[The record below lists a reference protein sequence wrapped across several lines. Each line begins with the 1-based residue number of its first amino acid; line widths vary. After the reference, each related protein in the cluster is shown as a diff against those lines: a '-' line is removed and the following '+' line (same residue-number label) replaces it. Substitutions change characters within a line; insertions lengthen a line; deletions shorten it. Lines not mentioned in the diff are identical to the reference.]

1 MQNFSYMLLNIPFYR
16 CGRSSGVERNLAKVD
31 VEGSNPFTRSNN
43 KSHLYGG
50 FFVIELRVDDE
61 NPRKRGFDYKR
72 KADGSTP
79 VGSADERS

>member
-16 CGRSSGVERNLAKVD
+16 CGRSSGVERDLAKVD

-50 FFVIELRVDDE
+50 FFVIWLRVNDARITDE
-61 NPRKRGFDYKR
+61 GDTCYHISP
-72 KADGSTP
+72 S
-79 VGSADERS
+79 SI